1 MPLTQEQQEAVRM
14 GTPIEWNGLT
24 LFPILMKDYNRFR
37 RLFPGADGSFYC
49 RPLFCACKAL

>member
-24 LFPILMKDYNRFR
+24 LFPILM
-37 RLFPGADGSFYC
+37 
-49 RPLFCACKAL
+49 